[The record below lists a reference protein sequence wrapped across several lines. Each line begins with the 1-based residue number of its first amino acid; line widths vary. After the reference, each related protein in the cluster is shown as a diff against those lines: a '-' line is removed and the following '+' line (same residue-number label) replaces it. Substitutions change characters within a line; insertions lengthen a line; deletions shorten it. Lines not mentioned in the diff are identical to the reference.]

1 MISIVF
7 SWDIFVCTSANAEVE
22 LCSPDS
28 EVPWCIV
35 AVGCRVL
42 ASSRATTRTVSV
54 LNVWVFSHAL
64 ETTRIVVFER
74 ESSVFP
80 RHALEAAEAFREF
93 MTWGS
98 DVKLEAMESEQ
109 TGLAFLSLSRLITC
123 SWILWLNSR
132 MSIYVLAR
140 RHVTPFPWK
149 MPSLNWIMKCLYQ
162 KNECLILTFYI
173 SDTLFSY
180 FDIVQLLWHNLYC

>member
-1 MISIVF
+1 MISIIF
-7 SWDIFVCTSANAEVE
+7 SCDIFVCTSANAVVE

-42 ASSRATTRTVSV
+42 ASSWATTRTVSV
-54 LNVWVFSHAL
+54 LNVCFFSHAL
-64 ETTRIVVFER
+64 ETVYGILKCNFCENFLLKTTRIAVFER

-80 RHALEAAEAFREF
+80 RHAPEAAEAFREF

-149 MPSLNWIMKCLYQ
+149 MPSLNWIMKCLYL
-162 KNECLILTFYI
+162 KN
-173 SDTLFSY
+173 
-180 FDIVQLLWHNLYC
+180 